1 MSDRGESNITMRA
14 SNTSSANPRSGKGYV
29 MQPMPAPH
37 SRRNAEKSQ
46 AYHDSV
52 EPTYIRPSSTKMTR
66 AEHQSN
72 NDEDMSE
79 KGHKL

>member
-1 MSDRGESNITMRA
+1 MAEGGQSTRTRRA
-14 SNTSSANPRSGKGYV
+14 SNTSTANPKSGPGYV
-29 MQPMPAPH
+29 MPPMPVPH
-37 SRRNAEKSQ
+37 SRRTAEKSQ

-66 AEHQSN
+66 AEHQLN
-72 NDEDMSE
+72 NDQDPSE